1 MSDSTQQPLPEWMV
15 RNGETWTLVNFVDR
29 LQNHPEVQYLDVSH
43 YEANTR
49 ANDTLLVLGVR
60 EFRKVVPEGAGG
72 WTSIACGSQT
82 DGWVNLVVEDGLGL
96 ARALENAVYSTW
108 QREQEID
115 VDLIMNSRS
124 LAGKNGPTNGELLIE
139 AASLQPSASRSDAIA
154 ALETTT
160 MLWEMVFREFRLD
173 KFQERDALSML
184 MYGDEGRT
192 MLLLEDGQYLR
203 GKSTGEDLDRDDL
216 RLASTLKRLREMTTW
231 ASRGFD
237 IDKRCHGAIWAH
249 VKLRPLLRV
258 YYGTAL
264 EE

>member
-1 MSDSTQQPLPEWMV
+1 MV
-15 RNGETWTLVNFVDR
+15 HNGETWTLVNFADR
-29 LQNHPEVQYLDVSH
+29 LQNHPEVQYLDVSR
-43 YEANTR
+43 YEANPR

-108 QREQEID
+108 RQELD

-124 LAGKNGPTNGELLIE
+124 LSGKNGPTNGELLIN
-139 AASLQPSASRSDAIA
+139 AASLQPSASCSDAIA
-154 ALETTT
+154 ALEATT
-160 MLWEMVFREFRLD
+160 MLWEMVFRDFRLD
-173 KFQERDALSML
+173 KIQEPDGLSML

-192 MLLLEDGQYLR
+192 MLLLEDGQYLH

-237 IDKRCHGAIWAH
+237 IDKRCRGAILAH

-264 EE
+264 DE